1 MKKLFIILLLS
12 IWLFISTYASDL
24 DILNQKISILNDEIK
39 LINQQKE
46 IIKNKYNNAIMGN
59 IELINVKSQQNAWE
73 MNKYWLGF
81 SSWMEASERAI
92 QEDWD
97 ELLLGLQKEMNYNL
111 WILDNEINT
120 IKLDIKK
127 LEEERTPLIKEK
139 EELRKHGKIRRKK
152 SQKIVLLHYFL
163 L

>member
-1 MKKLFIILLLS
+1 
-12 IWLFISTYASDL
+12 
-24 DILNQKISILNDEIK
+24 
-39 LINQQKE
+39 
-46 IIKNKYNNAIMGN
+46 
-59 IELINVKSQQNAWE
+59 
-73 MNKYWLGF
+73 
-81 SSWMEASERAI
+81 
-92 QEDWD
+92 
-97 ELLLGLQKEMNYNL
+97 
-111 WILDNEINT
+111 LDNEINT